1 MLAKQYTFLYRY
13 KSEYK
18 GNWRIMKNT
27 IYIVEDDIDIS
38 YILDYYL
45 REEGFNVSVFGTVKE
60 FRKAVKSSVPDLFL
74 LDVMLPD
81 GDGISV
87 CNQVKS
93 DPNTA
98 SLPVIMMSAHVTD
111 KYNIGCPAEE
121 FIPKPFDLEKL
132 LKRINYHLHISG
144 PH

>member
-1 MLAKQYTFLYRY
+1 
-13 KSEYK
+13 
-18 GNWRIMKNT
+18 MKNK
-27 IYIVEDDIDIS
+27 IYIVEDDVDIS
-38 YILDYYL
+38 FILDYYL

-60 FRKAVKSSVPDLFL
+60 FRKAVKSSIPDLFL

-81 GDGISV
+81 GDGVTV

-93 DPNTA
+93 DPKT
-98 SLPVIMMSAHVTD
+98 SWLPVIMMSAHLTD